1 MRVIKVSIIAS
12 NILSQPLKFFDRN
25 FFSLSSLAVDYMSVP
40 SFLRRSEMDV
50 WIPVVSQQGED
61 VTVNLLVLLSS
72 CPGFSFQSASHLKT
86 APDRQVHWFHVDSFL
101 SVAAIPSFFFYLD
114 SIPFMWRKR
123 GRKWREWEEFSGMK
137 IDAEIRK
144 WWWIF
149 SKRQINE
156 SSSKV
161 FGRKQKQTETTL
173 TECEMSCGL
182 LSFLHPSSLSH
193 FPSLLLMRNVVDTL
207 WKGAKMAF
215 KYFTFKVDDGK
226 SEEKSRNYCHFS
238 LCFQGRWSRN
248 EATFT

>member
-1 MRVIKVSIIAS
+1 MSIRFCIS
-12 NILSQPLKFFDRN
+12 QSQPFPR
-25 FFSLSSLAVDYMSVP
+25 FSSPLTPFHSCDG
-40 SFLRRSEMDV
+40 R
-50 WIPVVSQQGED
+50 GE
-61 VTVNLLVLLSS
+61 
-72 CPGFSFQSASHLKT
+72 G
-86 APDRQVHWFHVDSFL
+86 
-101 SVAAIPSFFFYLD
+101 
-114 SIPFMWRKR
+114 
-123 GRKWREWEEFSGMK
+123 KWREWEEFSGMK

-182 LSFLHPSSLSH
+182 LSFLHPSSVSH
-193 FPSLLLMRNVVDTL
+193 FPSLLMRNVVDTL

-215 KYFTFKVDDGK
+215 KYFTFKVDDGE

-238 LCFQGRWSRN
+238 LCSQGRWSRN
-248 EATFT
+248 EETFT